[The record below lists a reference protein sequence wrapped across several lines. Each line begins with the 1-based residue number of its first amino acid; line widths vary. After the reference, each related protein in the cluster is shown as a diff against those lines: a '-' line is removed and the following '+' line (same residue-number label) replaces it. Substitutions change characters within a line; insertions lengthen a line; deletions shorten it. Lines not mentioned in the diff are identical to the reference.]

1 MNFSCLNLK
10 NKKKMQDCFSKL
22 LDPCVSNPT
31 EQSRLKGHPKKKV
44 CRRFLSAQNCKSIK
58 TAIDFSVTKS

>member
-1 MNFSCLNLK
+1 MNFSRLNLK

-31 EQSRLKGHPKKKV
+31 EQSRLKGHPKNKFVGVFSVFKTV
-44 CRRFLSAQNCKSIK
+44 I
-58 TAIDFSVTKS
+58 TAIDFFVTKS